1 MSPSKAAPKAEE
13 EPPLGAA
20 ASLAKQDDA
29 ATKESWVQ
37 CDSCNKWRRIP
48 ALLADK
54 LEDDAQW
61 HCQDNPN
68 AAFASCGVA
77 QELTNEEIDQEEED
91 EQVRAP
97 MHACA
102 PCMQPAAAAGHAA
115 MHAAMHAG
123 CILFCFIMCAG
134 RSTRGKTTTR
144 VPPLPSCA
152 RVQLLVCRM

>member
-20 ASLAKQDDA
+20 ASLVKLPQDDA

-97 MHACA
+97 PPCMRPMHAARHCSSSRR
-102 PCMQPAAAAGHAA
+102 
-115 MHAAMHAG
+115 HAAMHAG
-123 CILFCFIMCAG
+123 CILF
-134 RSTRGKTTTR
+134 
-144 VPPLPSCA
+144 
-152 RVQLLVCRM
+152 